1 MPDPYFILGLPADS
15 SDDAIRRRYLE
26 LIRTHTPDRDP
37 ERFAQVRGAYEK
49 LRDPIT
55 RLEYRLFGTGD
66 EDSIEALL
74 TDARAATPM
83 RRATVEELLA
93 LGRKHA

>member
-1 MPDPYFILGLPADS
+1 MHDPYSILGLATDC
-15 SDDAIRRRYLE
+15 SDDCIRRRYLE

-37 ERFAQVRGAYEK
+37 ERFALVRGAYDK

-55 RLEYRLFGTGD
+55 RLEYRLFRAGE

-74 TDARAATPM
+74 ADTRAATPM